1 MNRTALVILFLIVV
15 VTGFNGCS
23 SDRPPQTL
31 APETIHNIPVVA
43 IHPANV
49 PDVLEVTGT
58 VRAAQTSQLASQA
71 MGNIVDIRVHEGD
84 HVQRGQIL
92 ALVDDAQMRASVDR
106 AVAAEAASQ
115 QDIAAAESNATLA
128 DSTLKRY
135 QTLYDKKSVSP
146 QEYDEVKTRYQAAL
160 ARRDMARAGQAQAK
174 AALEQARTS
183 LEYTR
188 IRAPF
193 DGVITEKKMDVGAFA
208 SPGLPLFT
216 IEDLHRYRLEVAV
229 NEDDLRYVRNGNE
242 ISVIVDSLQDAQ
254 VKGKVVQTVPAADP
268 TSRSFLVKIELP
280 ADPRLRSG
288 LFGRAQFIRGE
299 RMSVVIPQTAVVAR
313 GQLQG
318 VYVLDQNQVA
328 GLRYVTV
335 GKSSGTQVEVLAGLQ
350 DGERLVT
357 KPGDLELGGKRV
369 EAN

>member
-1 MNRTALVILFLIVV
+1 
-15 VTGFNGCS
+15 
-23 SDRPPQTL
+23 
-31 APETIHNIPVVA
+31 VVA

-92 ALVDDAQMRASVDR
+92 ALMDDAQMRASVDR